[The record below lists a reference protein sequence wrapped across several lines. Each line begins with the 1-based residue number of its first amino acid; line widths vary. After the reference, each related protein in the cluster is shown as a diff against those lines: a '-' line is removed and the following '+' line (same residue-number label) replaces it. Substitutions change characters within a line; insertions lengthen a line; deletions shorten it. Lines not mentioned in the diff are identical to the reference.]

1 MLDYLYAVVLGVIQG
16 LTEFLPISSTGH
28 LLIASAVFRFPTA
41 ALGVPNPDAF
51 RDTFAV
57 FIQLGT
63 VFSVLVFYMR
73 DLLGQARRITTDRTT
88 QRFWFYI
95 LLAFVPAGA
104 VGFFLRDWIQDVLYR
119 PVIIAVALVL
129 GGVVLLLIE
138 RAPRR
143 ATTHEA
149 EQVSLGQALGVGAAQ
164 VVALIPGVSRSGAS
178 IVGGLLGGM
187 DRVTATKFSFYL
199 ALPSV
204 GIATVYQLVSALRDG
219 LIGGAQL
226 PILLLGAA
234 VAFVVGWLSI
244 AWLLRFVAHNTFRPF
259 GWYRIV
265 LGALILF
272 LALFTQALSG

>member
-1 MLDYLYAVVLGVIQG
+1 MLDYVYAVILGVIQG

-28 LLIASAVFRFPTA
+28 LLIASAAFRFPTA
-41 ALGVPNPDAF
+41 ALGVPNPAAF
-51 RDTFAV
+51 RDTFAI

-63 VFSVLVFYMR
+63 VFSVLVFYAR

-88 QRFWFYI
+88 QRFWLYV
-95 LLAFVPAGA
+95 LLAFIPAGA
-104 VGFFLRDWIQDVLYR
+104 VGFFLRDQIQEVLYH
-119 PVIIAVALVL
+119 PLVIAAALIL
-129 GGVVLLLIE
+129 GGLVLLLIE
-138 RAPRR
+138 RAPRT

-149 EQVSLGQALGVGAAQ
+149 EHVTLGQALTVGVAQ

-178 IVGGLLGGM
+178 IVGGLFGGL
-187 DRVTATKFSFYL
+187 DRVMATKFSFYL

-204 GIATVYQLVSALRDG
+204 GVATVYQLVSALREG
-219 LIGGAQL
+219 QITGAQL

-234 VAFVVGWLSI
+234 VAFVIGWLSI

-259 GWYRIV
+259 GWYRIAV
-265 LGALILF
+265 GALILF